1 MRRWHPGGL
10 CAPRRHLAS
19 NEDRRRACGAR
30 ARTGQDAIA
39 RSVGVH
45 GHCEPLDAARFRAYR
60 GTLVFDT
67 EHFLSLA
74 GADPDCTDRV
84 CRLAFARPERRAAAV
99 LQRDWSVPAGLSRT
113 CNLGLSVSRAA
124 FAHVLADG
132 SRAREPYFHADRH
145 ASAVADHLWLYR
157 IHLLAVPR
165 QGARRRELPLT
176 VLVSRIRSSHI
187 LCCEAPANF
196 GFKGTPESLVVVW
209 LWFRGSLPT
218 GLQVL
223 ANF

>member
-10 CAPRRHLAS
+10 CAPRCHLAGHE
-19 NEDRRRACGAR
+19 NRRRGCGACAQAGKAAVVR
-30 ARTGQDAIA
+30 GARI
-39 RSVGVH
+39 H
-45 GHCEPLDAARFRAYR
+45 GRRELVDAACIRAYR

-99 LQRDWSVPAGLSRT
+99 LQRDRSVSPGLSRT
-113 CNLGLSVSRAA
+113 CNLGLSVSGAA
-124 FAHVLADG
+124 FAHDLADR
-132 SRAREPYFHADRH
+132 SRAREPDFHADRH
-145 ASAVADHLWLYR
+145 ASAVADHLRLYR

-209 LWFRGSLPT
+209 LWFRG
-218 GLQVL
+218 
-223 ANF
+223 